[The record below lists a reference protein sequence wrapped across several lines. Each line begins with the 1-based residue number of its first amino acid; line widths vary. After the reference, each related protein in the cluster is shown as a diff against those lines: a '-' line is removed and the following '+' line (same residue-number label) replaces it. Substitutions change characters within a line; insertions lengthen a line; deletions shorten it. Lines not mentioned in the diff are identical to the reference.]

1 MQGHLSQHPSPVVC
15 AVRLRTRRHLSAAR
29 ADPPTPVAANAD
41 AAAPTIATVT
51 LQPVAPSDNGV
62 APAVD
67 PGRGIRF
74 EDLPNGIGLRVRVLT
89 RNQREHVGVIR
100 GADARDV
107 ILSVNQHGGSATYV
121 LSREQIR
128 IDRFRPGKPVNRP
141 AASPEVAAIS
151 ERWRM
156 CFHARPQCDLHRPY

>member
-15 AVRLRTRRHLSAAR
+15 AVRLRTRRHLTAAR
-29 ADPPTPVAANAD
+29 AD

-51 LQPVAPSDNGV
+51 LQSVAPSDNGV

-67 PGRGIRF
+67 PGRGIRC

-100 GADARDV
+100 GAGARDV